1 MSIDSVTAALS
12 ATAQAGGTQSTGL
25 SASQMEQ
32 ARKAAV
38 EFEGM
43 TIGELL
49 QPMFDTV
56 DTDDMFGG
64 GDAEKQF
71 RSLQVTELGKQIAH
85 NGGIGMADSL
95 YTQMLK
101 MQEQAQAASQTR
113 SHARA
118 DAAAQAGTQSATS
131 AATAAVATPAAQTTA
146 QSGTSVATP
155 VASQS
160 PTGSQGQVN
169 AEAGGQATGG
179 QATGAQGQS

>member
-1 MSIDSVTAALS
+1 MSIDSVTSSLS
-12 ATAQAGGTQSTGL
+12 AAVKAEGAQSSGL

-56 DTDDMFGG
+56 DNSDDVFGG

-85 NGGIGMADSL
+85 NGGIGMADTL

-101 MQEQAQAASQTR
+101 MQEQAQASSPVRTRAQSNSQSNVQSTI
-113 SHARA
+113 
-118 DAAAQAGTQSATS
+118 QSAPQSQDQTN
-131 AATAAVATPAAQTTA
+131 AVSQV
-146 QSGTSVATP
+146 QS
-155 VASQS
+155 
-160 PTGSQGQVN
+160 
-169 AEAGGQATGG
+169 
-179 QATGAQGQS
+179 